1 MYVLSCYFFS
11 DSVPG
16 PRLYFILKKK
26 KKKNTVNDIIV

>member
-26 KKKNTVNDIIV
+26 KNTVNDIIV